1 MHCLAWGSW
10 KNTNIYMENNKLE
23 IPAMKQLMQEFN
35 IQLQDPSEEAFKQH
49 LVNRINYLI
58 EHDFYAL
65 IQLLYRIDIN
75 EGTLKD
81 TLSANTSMDAGD
93 LIAELII
100 HRQLEKI
107 ALKKQFKQQDDINE
121 ADRW

>member
-1 MHCLAWGSW
+1 
-10 KNTNIYMENNKLE
+10 MENNKLE
-23 IPAMKQLMQEFN
+23 IPAMKQLMQEFD

-49 LVNRINYLI
+49 LANRINYLI

>member
-1 MHCLAWGSW
+1 M
-10 KNTNIYMENNKLE
+10 
-23 IPAMKQLMQEFN
+23 
-35 IQLQDPSEEAFKQH
+35 
-49 LVNRINYLI
+49 
-58 EHDFYAL
+58 
-65 IQLLYRIDIN
+65 YRIDIN
-75 EGTLKD
+75 EGTIKD

>member
-1 MHCLAWGSW
+1 M
-10 KNTNIYMENNKLE
+10 
-23 IPAMKQLMQEFN
+23 
-35 IQLQDPSEEAFKQH
+35 
-49 LVNRINYLI
+49 
-58 EHDFYAL
+58 
-65 IQLLYRIDIN
+65 YRIDIN